1 MAALLLTSMVWSGHA
16 QEKNEMDLSGE
27 WAFQTDVMD
36 FRRGSLDVR
45 YCHRLQESI
54 VLPGITDDYKI
65 GYKSPYR
72 HLDRLTRVY
81 EYMGPAWYQREIE
94 IPVAWKGKRIFLYFE
109 RTHWLS
115 SVYVGKE
122 EVSKIDY
129 ISIPH
134 NHELT
139 QWLHPGK
146 KELITFCIDNRYQY
160 DTHKW
165 DHAHSE
171 FTQINWNGV
180 LGEIKLVA
188 VDPVYVDDMQVYPDI
203 KNKSIKVKMT
213 VRNCT
218 EHTASGK
225 ISFHVTG
232 KDYRLQKEV
241 PVTVTDS
248 ITYIEEEMFLGK
260 DIHLWNE
267 FHPNLYTLD
276 CKLTSSVEGQS
287 YAHEK
292 STTFGMREVEA
303 GEDHIILNGEPI
315 DRKSVV

>member
-94 IPVAWKGKRIFLYFE
+94 IPAAWKGKRIFLYFE

-134 NHELT
+134 NH
-139 QWLHPGK
+139 
-146 KELITFCIDNRYQY
+146 
-160 DTHKW
+160 
-165 DHAHSE
+165 
-171 FTQINWNGV
+171 V
-180 LGEIKLVA
+180 
-188 VDPVYVDDMQVYPDI
+188 
-203 KNKSIKVKMT
+203 
-213 VRNCT
+213 
-218 EHTASGK
+218 
-225 ISFHVTG
+225 
-232 KDYRLQKEV
+232 
-241 PVTVTDS
+241 
-248 ITYIEEEMFLGK
+248 
-260 DIHLWNE
+260 
-267 FHPNLYTLD
+267 
-276 CKLTSSVEGQS
+276 
-287 YAHEK
+287 
-292 STTFGMREVEA
+292 
-303 GEDHIILNGEPI
+303 
-315 DRKSVV
+315 